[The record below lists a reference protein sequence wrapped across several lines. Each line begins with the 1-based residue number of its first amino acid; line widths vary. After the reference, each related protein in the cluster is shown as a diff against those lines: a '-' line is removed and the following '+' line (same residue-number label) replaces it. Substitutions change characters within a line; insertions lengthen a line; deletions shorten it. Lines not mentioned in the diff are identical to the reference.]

1 VLLRPSLPV
10 EEAAD
15 AISDSQK
22 YGLKLFCCKN
32 RNHLVLQLSKRN
44 EMRRERLGECV
55 WVVDLARGQ
64 RWGVSSNEPAGV
76 LGSRLPAMSRHTV

>member
-1 VLLRPSLPV
+1 
-10 EEAAD
+10 
-15 AISDSQK
+15 
-22 YGLKLFCCKN
+22 
-32 RNHLVLQLSKRN
+32 
-44 EMRRERLGECV
+44 MRRERLGGCV